1 MIRPLPTLRRPRAWV
16 GGIKEKGRVVKK
28 ARSLLLTLLLG
39 AVTIRVLWWAVSP
52 LVPYLVS
59 ATAIVLVLGFIYYR
73 MTRW

>member
-1 MIRPLPTLRRPRAWV
+1 M
-16 GGIKEKGRVVKK
+16 KK